1 MPARAERTGRIVYHS
16 RVDGERRVA
25 LSGRHMKQLFEF
37 LPLVLFFTAYQM
49 DGKVLSVGTW
59 SHTFDGIFSATAVLM
74 ISSVAS
80 WLFASVWERKN
91 DRRLMWMTIAIIIF
105 GAATLILRDQRFI
118 QWKPTVFNWV
128 LALVFLGS
136 HFIGQRP
143 VLQRLLGGQL
153 VLPQNIWT
161 RLSMLWIG
169 NFTVVG
175 ALNLIVAYQY
185 EESFW
190 VAYKLYSSIGFTLLL
205 MLLTIA
211 IVAPH
216 LKDQDPD
223 AGAEGT
229 KGSS

>member
-1 MPARAERTGRIVYHS
+1 
-16 RVDGERRVA
+16 
-25 LSGRHMKQLFEF
+25 MKQLLEF

-49 DGKVLSVGTW
+49 DGQVISLGSW

-74 ISSVAS
+74 ISSVVTWVLAS
-80 WLFASVWERKN
+80 LWEKKN
-91 DRRLMWMTIAIIIF
+91 ERRLMWMAAAILIF

-136 HFIGQRP
+136 HFIGQTT

-153 VLPQNIWT
+153 SLPSRIWT
-161 RLSMLWIG
+161 RLSALWIG
-169 NFTVVG
+169 NFTLVG
-175 ALNLIVAYQY
+175 ALNLVVAYQY
-185 EESFW
+185 KESFW

-205 MLLTIA
+205 MLFTIA

-216 LKDQDPD
+216 LKDQDAVSNEP
-223 AGAEGT
+223 AEDYP
-229 KGSS
+229 

>member
-1 MPARAERTGRIVYHS
+1 
-16 RVDGERRVA
+16 
-25 LSGRHMKQLFEF
+25 
-37 LPLVLFFTAYQM
+37 VLFFTAYQM
-49 DGKVLSVGTW
+49 DGEVLSVGTW

-80 WLFASVWERKN
+80 WLSASVWERKN
-91 DRRLMWMTIAIIIF
+91 DRRLMWVTIAIVIF

-205 MLLTIA
+205 MLLTIV

-229 KGSS
+229 EGSS